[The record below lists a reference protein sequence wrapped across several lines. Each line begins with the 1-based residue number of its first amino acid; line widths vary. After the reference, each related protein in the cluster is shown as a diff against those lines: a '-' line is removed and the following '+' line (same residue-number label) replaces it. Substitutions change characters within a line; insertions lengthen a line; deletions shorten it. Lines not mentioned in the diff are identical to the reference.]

1 MTERRTGRLARVPI
15 RKVWARE
22 CPDFAPWLAEPDNL
36 AALGEAVGLQL
47 ANPAT
52 ERRVAGC
59 QADIVCRDAWAG
71 LPVVI
76 EAQLG
81 PSDHGHLGQLV
92 AYATAFDATAA
103 IWIARDFR
111 DVHREAI
118 VRLNLQGGGGVRY
131 YGVELEMWAVDDSL
145 PAPRFVVVA
154 GPGDRPAP
162 AAPETRWRPAPVR
175 VPFGPPGRAARA
187 ASRAGG

>member
-15 RKVWARE
+15 RNVWARE

-36 AALGEAVGLQL
+36 AALGEAVGLDL
-47 ANPAT
+47 ANPET
-52 ERRVAGC
+52 ERRAAGC
-59 QADIVCRDAWAG
+59 QADIVCRDSRAG

-92 AYATAFDATAA
+92 AYATAFDASAA
-103 IWIARDFR
+103 IWLAREFR
-111 DVHREAI
+111 DVHRAAI
-118 VRLNLQGGGGVRY
+118 DRLNLRDGGGVRY
-131 YGVELEMWAVDDSL
+131 YGVALEMWAVDDSL

-154 GPGDRPAP
+154 RPGDRPAAP
-162 AAPETRWRPAPVR
+162 ATRWRPAPVR
-175 VPFGPPGRAARA
+175 VPFGPPGRAARPA
-187 ASRAGG
+187 GRAGR

>member
-1 MTERRTGRLARVPI
+1 MTVRRTGRLARVPI
-15 RKVWARE
+15 RDVWTRE

-36 AALGEAVGLQL
+36 AALGEAVGLGL
-47 ANPAT
+47 ADPAT
-52 ERRVAGC
+52 ERRTAGC
-59 QADIVCRDAWAG
+59 QADIVCRDVSAG
-71 LPVVI
+71 RPVVI

-103 IWIARDFR
+103 IWLAREFR

-118 VRLNLQGGGGVRY
+118 DRLNLHGGGVRW
-131 YGVELEMWAVDDSL
+131 YGVALEMWAVDDSL

-154 GPGDRPAP
+154 GPGDPPAP
-162 AAPETRWRPAPVR
+162 ADPATRWRPAPVR
-175 VPFGPPGRAARA
+175 VPLAPPGRTARA
-187 ASRAGG
+187 VSRAGR